1 MTRVKLAYGKFSV
14 WVYAEAD
21 QPHKLP
27 HCHVKWSDGDTVV
40 ALPTLLRIAG
50 TELPARAPKLL
61 EDHLEE
67 ICKAWDELNPTRTTE

>member
-27 HCHVKWSDGDTVV
+27 HCHVKWSDGDAAVS
-40 ALPTLLRIAG
+40 LPSLLEIAG
-50 TELPARAPKLL
+50 AELPKPAKKLL
-61 EDHLEE
+61 ADHLEE
-67 ICKAWDELNPTRTTE
+67 ICQAWDLLNPTRNTE